1 MTASS
6 TERIPSP
13 WPAEAVAHHEA
24 TGHWIGEDFSSFL
37 THRAARFADRVAV
50 VDADGTRLTYA
61 ELDGLADRIAA
72 HLMRAGISPG
82 QRVLIQVPNVLGYV
96 PSIFGVWR
104 AGALPV
110 FTLPAHR
117 RTEIEGIARRSGAVA
132 MITVARHAGFA
143 HVDLANDVREAV
155 PHLTSVFLAEDLL
168 ALPPET
174 APTTFPVVDPTD
186 IAFLQLSGG
195 TTGDPKLIPRTA
207 DDYLYSAR
215 RSAEICELAP
225 TTVFLC
231 ALPAAHNFP
240 MSSPGILG
248 VLHAGGSVV
257 FAPMPDPA
265 GCFALIAREQVT
277 MTALVPPLALAWMDA
292 VASESAD
299 LSSLRLLQV
308 GGARLAPDA
317 ARRIPV
323 ELGCRL
329 QQVFGMAEGLVCYT
343 RLDDPEERIFETQG
357 RPMSDA
363 DVVRVVDENGHP
375 VPDGTPGRLET
386 QGPYTIRAYHG
397 DADPDAFT
405 SDGFYRSGDIV
416 RRLPSGH
423 LVVEGRVKDQINRG
437 GEKISPDEVEDHLVA
452 HPDVHDAVLVS
463 LPDERLGERS
473 CAVVVPARDARV
485 TATVLRR
492 HLRGRGLAAF
502 KMPDRF
508 EVLDNLP
515 VTGVGKISRRDL
527 RTALAERFIPTPSGD
542 RS

>member
-1 MTASS
+1 MTNAAI
-6 TERIPSP
+6 ERIPSP
-13 WPAEAVAHHEA
+13 WPPEAAAAHRDA
-24 TGHWIGEDFSSFL
+24 GLWIGEDFGTFL
-37 THRAARFADRVAV
+37 RDRAARFADRVALI
-50 VDADGTRLTYA
+50 DGTGGRLTYA
-61 ELDGLADRIAA
+61 ELDAHADRIAA
-72 HLMRAGISPG
+72 HLMTEGVTPG
-82 QRVLIQVPNVLGYV
+82 RRVLVQVPNVLGYV

-117 RTEIEGIARRSGAVA
+117 RVELEGIARRSGAVA

-143 HVDLANDVREAV
+143 HADLAHELVDTV
-155 PHLTSVFLAEDLL
+155 PHLRTVYLAEDLL
-168 ALPPET
+168 TLPNADEPPVLPE
-174 APTTFPVVDPTD
+174 VDPSE

-207 DDYLYSAR
+207 DDYLYSVR
-215 RSAEICELAP
+215 RSAEICRLG
-225 TTVFLC
+225 TDTVFLC

-248 VLHAGGSVV
+248 VLDTGGTVV
-257 FAPMPDPA
+257 FAPVPDPA
-265 GCFALIAREQVT
+265 SCFALIARERVT
-277 MTALVPPLALAWMDA
+277 MTALVPPLALAWIDA
-292 VASESAD
+292 VATETPD

-308 GGARLAPDA
+308 GGARFAPDA
-317 ARRIPV
+317 ARRVPR

-343 RLDDPEERIFETQG
+343 RLDDPDDLVDETQG
-357 RPMSDA
+357 RPMSDH
-363 DVVRVVDENGHP
+363 DEVRVVDAAGAP
-375 VPDGTPGRLET
+375 VPDGRPGRLET
-386 QGPYTIRAYHG
+386 RGPYTIRAYHQG
-397 DADPDAFT
+397 VDPDAF
-405 SDGFYRSGDIV
+405 SADGFYRSGDVV

-452 HPDVHDAVLVS
+452 HPDVHDAVLVP

-473 CAVVVPARDARV
+473 CAVVVPARDATI
-485 TATVLRR
+485 TAADLRR

-508 EVLDNLP
+508 EFVGALP
-515 VTGVGKISRRDL
+515 RTGVGKVSRRDL
-527 RTALAERFIPTPSGD
+527 RATLAERFTPTPAS
-542 RS
+542 